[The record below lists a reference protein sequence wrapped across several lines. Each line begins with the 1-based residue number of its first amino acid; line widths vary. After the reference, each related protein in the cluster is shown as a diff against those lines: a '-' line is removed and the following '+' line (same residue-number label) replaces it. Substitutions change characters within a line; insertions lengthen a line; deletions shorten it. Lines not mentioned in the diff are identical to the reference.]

1 MSAGFSFFPE
11 DASDGRGSSA
21 ILCRGGRKNL
31 SRPDVK
37 QCQIYRIAA
46 SAKFFRIKTGRKKF
60 FLTLFLLSQNRA
72 ARFSPS
78 MDVITFQAL

>member
-37 QCQIYRIAA
+37 QCQIPHRSVRKIL
-46 SAKFFRIKTGRKKF
+46 SNKTGRKKF

-78 MDVITFQAL
+78 LDVITFQAV